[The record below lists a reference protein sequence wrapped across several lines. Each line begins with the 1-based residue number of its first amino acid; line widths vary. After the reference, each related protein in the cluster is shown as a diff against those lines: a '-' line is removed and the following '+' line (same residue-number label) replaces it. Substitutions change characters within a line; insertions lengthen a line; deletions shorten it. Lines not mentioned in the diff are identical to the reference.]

1 MYPLLVVFGSSGFKA
16 LISKEETMQDVMLA
30 QLRQTLKT
38 AQRLGLCALAVEVR
52 ILIVEREVDL
62 GLRTLED

>member
-1 MYPLLVVFGSSGFKA
+1 VYK
-16 LISKEETMQDVMLA
+16 
-30 QLRQTLKT
+30 R
-38 AQRLGLCALAVEVR
+38 QRLGLCALAVEVR